1 MRAVLRYACAS
12 AGALVPAVLPEPPL
26 PGPGEVLISMEFAP
40 VRLED
45 LAFQASPV
53 NTSGHFPTLVGVD
66 GVGRVIAVGGQIEN
80 VRVGDRVFIPQ
91 GVHTWRQRL
100 VVAAD
105 GLYALPKTVDP
116 CHLAM
121 LLRHPSAAVSG
132 GARSNPLDFQL
143 RSLRRKIALVAHG
156 RLKMPVPKVF
166 PLWRIAEAVEEVR
179 GGARVL
185 LDLQAAPRSA
195 QENQARWHGFQTRDL
210 R

>member
-1 MRAVLRYACAS
+1 M
-12 AGALVPAVLPEPPL
+12 
-26 PGPGEVLISMEFAP
+26 
-40 VRLED
+40 
-45 LAFQASPV
+45 AFQASPV

-105 GLYALPKTVDP
+105 GLYALPRTIDP
-116 CHLAM
+116 RHLAM
-121 LLRHPSAAVSG
+121 LLRRPSAAVSG
-132 GARSNPLDFQL
+132 GARSNSLDFQL
-143 RSLRRKIALVAHG
+143 RSLRRKIALVVHG
-156 RLKMPVPKVF
+156 RLKMPAPKVF

-185 LDLQAAPRSA
+185 LDLQAAPRSV
-195 QENQARWHGFQTRDL
+195 QENQARWRGFQTRDL